1 MFNFNFKL
9 KLTPVWLLLI
19 LLSALVIAVIYGVN
33 TYKEGMV
40 TFKRDDNVLRSI
52 VVEWYQNPLYKLY
65 DNNFLDIVNGN
76 LIRVYEDD
84 AGSIIKYTITERNGV
99 TTDYS
104 SGYKA
109 TIKKNMI
116 NAVKPWT
123 VSNYDNYGYNN
134 VTNNTL
140 VYMPWGDDTFI
151 RSISNTN
158 TSFYIGGCT
167 AGDDNC
173 SRYSSE
179 HPDISLTTP
188 IVEPILSEVPE
199 THKSLVTYIT
209 TKTNKITDGVYY
221 DLSGGI
227 YVFTHVDTAVP
238 IVTVP
243 DVAVPNTP
251 VPVAVIPNTP
261 VPVAVIPNTPVPVAV
276 IPNTAV
282 PTVTVSNIAVPS
294 TVIPNT
300 SVPVAVIPNTAVP
313 TVTVPNVAVP
323 STVPDIIGTQSTTML
338 KDPFSLME
346 GLENKGKSLQIMMY
360 KRDGDGVGSVIDVK
374 PVLTLTDISTFNPW
388 SLSVN
393 TAKSILFFPR
403 KTNTFVAV
411 INKSGTKYTVEATS
425 MYTPSEKLT
434 VAPISNVPPITV
446 EDKVQDKVPDKVP
459 DKHTS
464 WSYDDYIL
472 KTQVVPPV
480 CPACPAYPGTCS
492 FSGSSGGLNS
502 SNSSAV
508 SNYGATGSGK
518 NIVSGGVD
526 IGKGVIAGGVDVG
539 KDAIAGGVGLGKDVI
554 AGGVGL
560 SKDVIA
566 GGVGLSKDAISGGIG
581 LVKNV
586 VSGGVGLAKNTV
598 TGGVGLAK
606 DTVSGGVGLAKDTV
620 SGGVGLAKDTVSGGV
635 GLARDTVSGIGGLAT
650 GSGNGANGSGNRA
663 NGSGSRNNNYKTKND
678 VYTYNGALTNKEST
692 NYIPLTADFSA
703 FSR

>member
-221 DLSGGI
+221 DLSGCI
-227 YVFTHVDTAVP
+227 YVFTHVDTPVD
-238 IVTVP
+238 IVTEP
-243 DVAVPNTP
+243 DAVIPNTP
-251 VPVAVIPNTP
+251 VPVAVIPNTSVPVAVIPNTP
-261 VPVAVIPNTPVPVAV
+261 VPVAVIPNTPVSAAV
-276 IPNTAV
+276 IPNTPVSAAV
-282 PTVTVSNIAVPS
+282 S
-294 TVIPNT
+294 
-300 SVPVAVIPNTAVP
+300 
-313 TVTVPNVAVP
+313 
-323 STVPDIIGTQSTTML
+323 DIIGTQSTTML

-346 GLENKGKSLQIMMY
+346 GLENKGKSLQVMMY

-374 PVLTLTDISTFNPW
+374 PILTLTDISTFNPW

-446 EDKVQDKVPDKVP
+446 EDKVPDKVP

-464 WSYDDYIL
+464 QSYDDYIL

-508 SNYGATGSGK
+508 SNYGATGLGK
-518 NIVSGGVD
+518 NIVSGGV
-526 IGKGVIAGGVDVG
+526 GVG
-539 KDAIAGGVGLGKDVI
+539 KDAIAGGVGLGKDVIAGGVGVGKDAI

-586 VSGGVGLAKNTV
+586 VSGGVGSAKNTV

-620 SGGVGLAKDTVSGGV
+620 SGGVGLAKDTVSGSV

-650 GSGNGANGSGNRA
+650 GSGNRA

>member
-40 TFKRDDNVLRSI
+40 TFKRDDDVLRSI

-227 YVFTHVDTAVP
+227 YVFTHVDTPVD
-238 IVTVP
+238 IVTEP
-243 DVAVPNTP
+243 DAVIPNTP
-251 VPVAVIPNTP
+251 VPVAVIPNTSVPVAVIPNTP
-261 VPVAVIPNTPVPVAV
+261 VPVAVIPNTPVPV
-276 IPNTAV
+276 
-282 PTVTVSNIAVPS
+282 

-300 SVPVAVIPNTAVP
+300 SVP

-323 STVPDIIGTQSTTML
+323 STVSDIIGTQSTTML

-346 GLENKGKSLQIMMY
+346 GLENKGKSLQVMMY

-374 PVLTLTDISTFNPW
+374 PVLTLTDISTFKPW

-446 EDKVQDKVPDKVP
+446 EDKVPDKVP

-464 WSYDDYIL
+464 QSYDDYIL

-508 SNYGATGSGK
+508 SNYGATGLGK

-526 IGKGVIAGGVDVG
+526 IG

-554 AGGVGL
+554 AGGVGVGKDAIAGGVGL
-560 SKDVIA
+560 GKDVIA

-650 GSGNGANGSGNRA
+650 GSGNRVGGSA

>member
-40 TFKRDDNVLRSI
+40 TFKRDDDVLRSI

-104 SGYKA
+104 SGFKA

-188 IVEPILSEVPE
+188 IVEPILGEVPE

-221 DLSGGI
+221 DLSGCI

-261 VPVAVIPNTPVPVAV
+261 VPTVRVPDVAV
-276 IPNTAV
+276 
-282 PTVTVSNIAVPS
+282 
-294 TVIPNT
+294 
-300 SVPVAVIPNTAVP
+300 PNTAVP

-323 STVPDIIGTQSTTML
+323 NTAVPTITVPNVAVPSTVSDIIGTQSTTML

-374 PVLTLTDISTFNPW
+374 PVLTLTDISTFKPW

-434 VAPISNVPPITV
+434 VAPVSNAPPITV
-446 EDKVQDKVPDKVP
+446 EDKVPDKVP

-464 WSYDDYIL
+464 LSYDDYIL

-508 SNYGATGSGK
+508 SNYGATGLGKDVIAGGVGVGK

-539 KDAIAGGVGLGKDVI
+539 KDAIAGGVGLSKDAIV
-554 AGGVGL
+554 GGVGL
-560 SKDVIA
+560 
-566 GGVGLSKDAISGGIG
+566 GKDAISGGIG

-586 VSGGVGLAKNTV
+586 
-598 TGGVGLAK
+598 
-606 DTVSGGVGLAKDTV
+606 VSGGVGLAKDTV

-650 GSGNGANGSGNRA
+650 GSGNRVG
-663 NGSGSRNNNYKTKND
+663 GSGSRNNNYKTKND